1 MAIVCEPQNK
11 RLIFVMD
18 DLVQL
23 SSEVEVNQKDMLIL
37 DRVWIDR
44 IKKIASKNYSGK
56 YRTCIHKSEKD
67 NVHEMLIV
75 HTSGAYVRPHKHR
88 NNGESLQF
96 IEGVGTTIIFNED
109 GSIKQA
115 FKVGDQFSDNTFYY
129 SMGKDLFHML
139 IIESEFLIFKETTKG
154 PFIRKNT
161 IFPNWAPDGNNEEEI
176 NAYISNIKTVLEK
189 SG

>member
-1 MAIVCEPQNK
+1 
-11 RLIFVMD
+11 MD

-96 IEGVGTTIIFNED
+96 IEGVGTAIIFNED
-109 GSIKQA
+109 GEVWATFDSVLRPPEIHAEDTTSVPQWALSLAWIGVSITVILTI
-115 FKVGDQFSDNTFYY
+115 VGS
-129 SMGKDLFHML
+129 
-139 IIESEFLIFKETTKG
+139 I
-154 PFIRKNT
+154 
-161 IFPNWAPDGNNEEEI
+161 
-176 NAYISNIKTVLEK
+176 VLRRDRLT
-189 SG
+189 